1 MSLDLQS
8 LESPQ
13 TAGGRDDLQMMIII
27 IIIIPTLC
35 ESWSPEPR
43 ESSNCGWTRRPPDAK
58 RNSWQEQETFH
69 FSKTS
74 RPTLGHTHLL
84 FNRYRGYFKEVK
96 QPRREVDPSPPSRA
110 EVQNKWSH
118 LSIPTYVFMPCIG
131 KTFTF
136 RRNYSTSSFIRL
148 YVLAANSL

>member
-13 TAGGRDDLQMMIII
+13 TAGGRDDLLMMMIIII

-58 RNSWQEQETFH
+58 RNSWHEQEMFH

-74 RPTLGHTHLL
+74 RPTLGHTHLI

-96 QPRREVDPSPPSRA
+96 QPRPRFRISWAIYLSPLRLHAVYRENVYLQTQLQYKFIHPALCFSRKFA
-110 EVQNKWSH
+110 
-118 LSIPTYVFMPCIG
+118 LT
-131 KTFTF
+131 
-136 RRNYSTSSFIRL
+136 
-148 YVLAANSL
+148 A